1 MNRKAALVLSSK
13 LLPWAPEARSG
24 WGAPGASINH
34 DQFSHP
40 EGREPRAQMW
50 ARPPDL
56 PGRSPGDRAAD
67 RCGDG
72 AWFWRSVG
80 RGQRWKE
87 ARTVRVPEGTRCYKK
102 FITRINIYNSGTLK
116 LLILGQGVQGV
127 EEAWVM
133 PGMGEDA
140 GTRWV
145 SGEFIVPGSGWGLGM
160 TRSPN
165 HAQGGPAA
173 GAPNRPASQR
183 AALLP
188 AQMSL
193 KFRMFPLV
201 AGVLRT
207 TLSGGIS
214 ENAPRLTD

>member
-34 DQFSHP
+34 DQLSHP

-67 RCGDG
+67 RCEDG

-116 LLILGQGVQGV
+116 LGDAWHGGGCWDTVGQRGIHSSRL
-127 EEAWVM
+127 WVG
-133 PGMGEDA
+133 PGNDQVPKSC
-140 GTRWV
+140 TRRSCSWSPRQACLPTCCPPACPDV
-145 SGEFIVPGSGWGLGM
+145 FKIPDVPPSGWGVE
-160 TRSPN
+160 N
-165 HAQGGPAA
+165 H
-173 GAPNRPASQR
+173 
-183 AALLP
+183 
-188 AQMSL
+188 
-193 KFRMFPLV
+193 
-201 AGVLRT
+201 
-207 TLSGGIS
+207 S
-214 ENAPRLTD
+214 EWGHQ